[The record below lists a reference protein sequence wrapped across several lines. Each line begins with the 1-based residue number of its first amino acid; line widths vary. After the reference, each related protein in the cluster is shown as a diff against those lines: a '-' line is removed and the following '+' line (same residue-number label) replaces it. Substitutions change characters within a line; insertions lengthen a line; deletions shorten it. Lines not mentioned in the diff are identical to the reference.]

1 MPIGTPFHPRTAP
14 LNQALDWRHWSGY
27 FAASRYHDF
36 HQPEYAAI
44 RNGAALIDV
53 SPLYKY
59 LIRGRDAVALVNRV
73 ITRDAS
79 KCRVGRVIYT
89 PWCDEEGKILQEGTV
104 LRLDRRELQVNA
116 TEPALT
122 WLRMNAVGLEV
133 EVVDRS
139 SEVATLAVQGPCS
152 RDLLAEVAPG
162 LGELKFF
169 HWGRYQVDGRSVLI
183 SRTGYTGDL
192 GYEVWVEADDAPAV
206 WDAIAAAGPRHGAVP
221 CGIMAMDVAR
231 IEAGF
236 ILLDVDYVGADRAL
250 IPSQKSSPYEVGL
263 GWAVK
268 LKKKTPFI
276 GREALRREKEN
287 GSPWQLRGLEIDWP
301 TLEEI
306 YGRVGLM
313 PDLPLTVWRDP
324 RPVYADGRQVG
335 RATSGCWST
344 LLKKYLAIVSLE
356 TPWAEPG
363 STVRMEVTVDYERQ
377 AAPAKVVELPFFRPD
392 RMRA

>member
-1 MPIGTPFHPRTAP
+1 MPIGTPFHPRTEP

-59 LIRGRDAVALVNRV
+59 LVRGRDAVTLVNRV
-73 ITRDAS
+73 ITRDVS
-79 KCRVGRVIYT
+79 RCRVGRVIYT

-104 LRLDRRELQVNA
+104 LRLGRRELQVNA
-116 TEPALT
+116 TEPAFT

-139 SEVATLAVQGPCS
+139 AEVATLAVQGPRS

-162 LGELKFF
+162 LEELKFF
-169 HWGRYQVDGRSVLI
+169 HWGRYQVAGRPVMI

-192 GYEVWVEADDAPAV
+192 GYEVWVEAGDAPAV
-206 WDAIAAAGPRHGAVP
+206 WDAIAAAGPHHGAVP

-276 GREALRREKEN
+276 GREALRREKAK